1 MFTHTVPVVV
11 LNIYADQASVLAVAK
26 FCPVV
31 TSLMPQKCNEGLLS
45 DGMFLKKKKR
55 LLAINYFLENAS
67 L

>member
-45 DGMFLKKKKR
+45 DGMFLKKKKK
-55 LLAINYFLENAS
+55 AISYKLFS
-67 L
+67 

>member
-1 MFTHTVPVVV
+1 MFTRTVPVVV

-45 DGMFLKKKKR
+45 DGMFLKKKKG
-55 LLAINYFLENAS
+55 Y
-67 L
+67 